1 MTAEQVAALG
11 PAFTEYLRH
20 FRPCFVTSNTFAHLG
35 TYCRG
40 LLSDLDRKSVEPIAL
55 AAGSAVRTLQEFL
68 THHVWDHDAL
78 LARIQRRIVTDHLP
92 APGPGQRRGDDDD
105 DELGV
110 IGLIDETSVPKKGDK
125 TPGVQRQYCGA
136 LGKLENCIVTVHL
149 AVKHGPFLAMLDSDL
164 FLPEQSWDLDRRRCR
179 EAHVPD
185 DITYRPK
192 WLIALEQLERATAN
206 GVRFDWLV
214 FDEGY
219 GGKPEF
225 LRLLDERGQ
234 HYVAEVPRNFMCWPT
249 LPKYDSLQA
258 PFAAKRVDNAATWGK
273 PFLRQEGQAVQL
285 DRQTLGPQTWNV
297 KAAQVYLQREDG
309 RPTDRTYWLIV
320 ARNLQTDETKYFISN
335 APPQTKLLTLL
346 KVAFSRWGVEHA
358 FRLVKSE
365 IGFGHFEGR
374 SWRGLLR
381 HMILC
386 QAVMLFVAEQTTRLR
401 GEKPEARVDV
411 DDGTDGAGAERGLP
425 ALAEASARVIIG
437 SGARRL
443 GHPLSPGPQR
453 GRQTLADSVGAKA
466 EVAL

>member
-1 MTAEQVAALG
+1 MTAEQAAELG
-11 PAFTEYLRH
+11 PAFTEYLRC
-20 FRPCFVTSNTFAHLG
+20 FRSCFVTSNTFGHLG

-78 LARIQRRIVTDHLP
+78 LARLQRRIVAEHLP
-92 APGPGQRRGDDDD
+92 APGSRSDDD
-105 DELGV
+105 LGV

-136 LGKLENCIVTVHL
+136 LGKVENCIVTVHL
-149 AVKHGPFLAMLDSDL
+149 AVKHGQFLALLDSDL

-179 EAHVPD
+179 AAHVPE

-192 WLIALEQLERATAN
+192 WMIALEQFDRATAN
-206 GVRFDWLV
+206 GVRFDWLT

-219 GGKPEF
+219 GSKPEF
-225 LRLLDERGQ
+225 LRQLDDRGM
-234 HYVAEVPRNFMCWPT
+234 HYVAEAPRNFMCWPT

-258 PFAAKRVDNAATWGK
+258 PFAAKRADNAATWGK
-273 PFLRQEGQAVQL
+273 PFQRQEWQTVQL
-285 DRQTLGPQTWNV
+285 DRQTLGPQTWKV
-297 KAAQVYLQREDG
+297 KSAQVYLQREDG

-320 ARNLQTDETKYFISN
+320 ARNVQTDETKYFISN
-335 APPQTKLLTLL
+335 APPRTKLATLL

-358 FRLVKSE
+358 FRLVKGE

-401 GEKPEARVDV
+401 GEKPEADV
-411 DDGTDGAGAERGLP
+411 DDGADGAGVERGLP
-425 ALAEASARVIIG
+425 ALAGAAS
-437 SGARRL
+437 
-443 GHPLSPGPQR
+443 
-453 GRQTLADSVGAKA
+453 
-466 EVAL
+466 